1 MICKLLSKGQRKIP
15 IYVIRTTQF
24 PWQYQERRLCLNEM
38 ICYNPSNYWLSAKVP
53 NSQIVVYLDWSCQLS
68 LTATW
73 REWLQLKK
81 YYQPRKSRR
90 SVLVNLE
97 GIKVPLY
104 GAGSSLTVLQTG
116 GVVVPFT
123 LQFEIR
129 SRGDVVGKLVRTR
142 HRKQITCPVTIDST
156 STKPITF
163 KKDSCT
169 YNWCLLPLWIYEFR
183 RIPRRISR
191 LASRGNRLSNGLCLE
206 ENRLHVENCC
216 RYFSL

>member
-1 MICKLLSKGQRKIP
+1 MAIPWKQTLLEWID
-15 IYVIRTTQF
+15 
-24 PWQYQERRLCLNEM
+24 LL
-38 ICYNPSNYWLSAKVP
+38 NPSNYWLYSKVP
-53 NSQIVVYLDWSCQLS
+53 NSHIVIYLDWSCHLNS
-68 LTATW
+68 TASW
-73 REWLQLKK
+73 RAWLQLKK

-104 GAGSSLTVLQTG
+104 GAGSSLTVSQNG

-123 LQFEIR
+123 LQFEIH

-142 HRKQITCPVTIDST
+142 HRKRITCPVTIDST

-169 YNWCLLPLWIYEFR
+169 YTWCPSPQESTSATTFQAAF
-183 RIPRRISR
+183 
-191 LASRGNRLSNGLCLE
+191 LASRVAVADLSNGLCL
-206 ENRLHVENCC
+206 
-216 RYFSL
+216 